1 MKHILYT
8 FLTICFIH
16 NAFSQTV
23 FSEERFYALVIQNH
37 PLAKQADL
45 KIQFGEKSVLKAR
58 GGFDPKLYNQLNQK
72 YFGGSQYYSF
82 LNAGLKV
89 PTWYGIELKS
99 GFELNQG
106 AFLNPEEKTPYGG
119 LWYGGISMNV
129 GQGLLI
135 DQRRAEL
142 KKAQIYQ
149 QSTYVEQK
157 LQLNELIYE
166 AGYAYWNWFLAYHS
180 TEVLREAFDLA
191 NQRYV
196 AVKRMAFLGDRPAID
211 TLEAGIQVQ
220 NRDALYRNYQTDY
233 QGTGFKLSTYLWD
246 EHSAPLELDSLT
258 KPHSL
263 DSIPWQSTFI
273 LLNEEIDS
281 AVLNH
286 PYLSITNY
294 KIESLKVD
302 RRLKQEALK
311 PQLNVQY
318 NLINEPVNYNPLT
331 NLSINNYKWGLSF
344 EMPVLLRK
352 ERGDY
357 AMAKLKIQ
365 DEQYNLDNNRA
376 YLEYKIRNAFAEYQN
391 SLNQVSIYQK
401 TAEDSYGLLEAERTM
416 FLIGESS
423 LFLINARETAYIQAK
438 LKLIEVMVKSQQA
451 LLSLKYALAQ
461 LI

>member
-1 MKHILYT
+1 MKKILHS
-8 FLTICFIH
+8 FLTICLIQS
-16 NAFSQTV
+16 AFSQSV

-45 KIQFGEKSVLKAR
+45 EIQYGEKSVLKAR
-58 GGFDPKLYNQLNQK
+58 GGFDPKVYNQLNQK
-72 YFGGSQYYSF
+72 YFAGSQYYSF

-89 PTWYGIELKS
+89 PTWFGIELKS
-99 GFELNQG
+99 GFEANQG
-106 AFLNPEEKTPYGG
+106 DFLNPEEKTPYGG

-142 KKAQIYQ
+142 KKAKIYQ
-149 QSTYVEQK
+149 QSTFFEQK
-157 LQLNELIYE
+157 LQLNELMYE

-191 NQRYV
+191 NQRFD
-196 AVKRMAFLGDRPAID
+196 AVKRAAFLGDRPNVD
-211 TLEAGIQVQ
+211 TLEARIQVQ
-220 NRDALYRNYQTDY
+220 NRDALYRNYQTDF
-233 QGTGFKLSTYLWD
+233 QGTGFKLATFLWD
-246 EHSAPLELDSLT
+246 ENSAPLELDSLT
-258 KPHSL
+258 RPHAY
-263 DSIPWQSTFI
+263 DSIPWQAAFI
-273 LLNEEIDS
+273 LLNEDIDS
-281 AVLNH
+281 ALLNH

-302 RRLKQEALK
+302 SRLKQEALK

-331 NLSINNYKWGLSF
+331 NLSINNYKWALSF

-357 AMAKLKIQ
+357 AIAKLKIQ

-376 YLEYKIRNAFAEYQN
+376 YLEFKIRNASAEYQN
-391 SLNQVSIYQK
+391 ALNQVDIYQK
-401 TAEDSYGLLEAERTM
+401 TADDSYQLLEAERTM
-416 FLIGESS
+416 FSIGESS

-438 LKLIEVMVKSQQA
+438 LKLIEVLVKSQQA

-461 LI
+461 LV